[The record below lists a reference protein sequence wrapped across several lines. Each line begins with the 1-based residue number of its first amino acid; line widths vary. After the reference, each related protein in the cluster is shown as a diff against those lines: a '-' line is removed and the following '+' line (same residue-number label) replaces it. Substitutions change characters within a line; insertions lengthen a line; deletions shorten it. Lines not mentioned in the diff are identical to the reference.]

1 MMSTDEVNVKYASN
15 PDKAISLI
23 TESMSQSVIDLCC
36 EWDNYL
42 NDGFDIFSIN
52 NGLTNKDSITYSVK
66 KAKRELKFDNAMNFS
81 FNEECKNITPTNDE
95 EIIMMLEKEK
105 ERLRN
110 EVGSVNSNNDSV
122 SFSFNVDQKEVS
134 FDSNAFK
141 SFKSNK
147 SNKTG
152 REKDKKMCTVI
163 VEEDIADIK
172 KNNDYQVTNSEVN
185 IEIIQKNK
193 VKIFSLRAIIF
204 ASPFSFIISFPSCSI
219 I

>member
-147 SNKTG
+147 SNNTG
-152 REKDKKMCTVI
+152 IEKDKKIGPFVYI
-163 VEEDIADIK
+163 DNNIRVDQK
-172 KNNDYQVTNSEVN
+172 K
-185 IEIIQKNK
+185 I
-193 VKIFSLRAIIF
+193 
-204 ASPFSFIISFPSCSI
+204 
-219 I
+219 

>member
-1 MMSTDEVNVKYASN
+1 MTQIV
-15 PDKAISLI
+15 
-23 TESMSQSVIDLCC
+23 
-36 EWDNYL
+36 
-42 NDGFDIFSIN
+42 
-52 NGLTNKDSITYSVK
+52 

-152 REKDKKMCTVI
+152 REKDKI
-163 VEEDIADIK
+163 
-172 KNNDYQVTNSEVN
+172 
-185 IEIIQKNK
+185 
-193 VKIFSLRAIIF
+193 RR
-204 ASPFSFIISFPSCSI
+204 
-219 I
+219 